1 MFLVRALKRVDFP
14 TLGSPTI
21 PIERLTGVSLRGI
34 VGAPCHDRPMPAYVV
49 TLLIGLFAGSAIGY
63 LLSALKS
70 KDSVGNQALL
80 DDYKA
85 QLAAE
90 RAKTES
96 AITLNA
102 ELLAV
107 KESVA
112 QLSTQSNEANRIRT
126 EAEAKLNTT
135 ILEMRRASESIF
147 DETKK
152 IAGALSNSQSRGK
165 FGEAQLELLLQGAG
179 LREGHEYTAQRST
192 TDSDSSGIPDI
203 TVSMPGGSLLFI
215 DSKFPFER
223 FLEAFGTEDQSQRD
237 EYLQL
242 HTKDLMKHVES
253 LAKRGYHK
261 SQGSP
266 DFVVLFVPFETLLSE
281 ALRLDPM
288 FLEKAFKVGVTVA
301 TPTSM
306 MALLRTIGYIFTR
319 NKLAENADEIQKVAS
334 TFLKN
339 ITLLHTKIV
348 AVGKAISSTSKAYE
362 DLVPTAEKTV
372 LAPARR
378 IHNLGVT
385 GDKDKLAI
393 EYPEAPG
400 AVRDLK
406 SAELDTGDDYIDAEE
421 VDER

>member
-1 MFLVRALKRVDFP
+1 
-14 TLGSPTI
+14 
-21 PIERLTGVSLRGI
+21 
-34 VGAPCHDRPMPAYVV
+34 MPAYVV
-49 TLLIGLFAGSAIGY
+49 TLLIGLIAGAAIGF
-63 LLSALKS
+63 LFSSLKS
-70 KDSVGNQALL
+70 KDSAGNQALL
-80 DDYKA
+80 DDYKV
-85 QLAAE
+85 QLDAE
-90 RAKTES
+90 RKKTET

-107 KESVA
+107 KDSVSK
-112 QLSTQSNEANRIRT
+112 LTTQSNEANRIRT

-152 IAGALSNSQSRGK
+152 IAGALSNSQTRGK

-192 TDSDSSGIPDI
+192 TDTDSSGIPDV
-203 TVSMPGGSLLFI
+203 TVNMPGGSQLFI

-223 FLEAFGTEDQSQRD
+223 FLEAFGTDDQTERD
-237 EYLQL
+237 QYLQQ
-242 HTKDLMKHVES
+242 HTKDLLKHVEA

-266 DFVVLFVPFETLLSE
+266 DCVVLFVPFETLLSE

-288 FLEKAFKVGVTVA
+288 LLEKSFKVGVTIA

-348 AVGKAISSTSKAYE
+348 AVGKAISQTSKAYE

-393 EYPEAPG
+393 AYPDAPG

-406 SAELDTGDDYIDAEE
+406 NAELDGSDDYIDAEE
-421 VDER
+421 VDEQ

>member
-1 MFLVRALKRVDFP
+1 
-14 TLGSPTI
+14 
-21 PIERLTGVSLRGI
+21 
-34 VGAPCHDRPMPAYVV
+34 MPAYL
-49 TLLIGLFAGSAIGY
+49 TPLLIGVFTGITIGY
-63 LLSALKS
+63 LLSALKFKNS
-70 KDSVGNQALL
+70 SGDQALL
-80 DDYKA
+80 KDYKS
-85 QLAAE
+85 QLDAE
-90 RAKTES
+90 RSKTEG
-96 AITLNA
+96 AIKLNA
-102 ELLAV
+102 ELVAM
-107 KESVA
+107 KESVNK
-112 QLSTQSNEANRIRT
+112 LSQQSNEANRIRT

-135 ILEMRRASESIF
+135 ISEMRRASESIF

-152 IAGALSNSQSRGK
+152 IAGALSNTQTRGK
-165 FGEAQLELLLQGAG
+165 FGEAQLELLLEGAG
-179 LREGHEYTAQRST
+179 LRQGHEYTSQRST
-192 TDSDSSGIPDI
+192 TDSDSTGIPDV
-203 TVSMPGGSLLFI
+203 TVNMPGGSLLFI
-215 DSKFPFER
+215 DSKFPFDR
-223 FLEAFGTEDQSQRD
+223 FLDAFATQDQSERD
-237 EYLQL
+237 EFLQL
-242 HTKDLMKHVES
+242 HTKDLLKHVEA

-288 FLEKAFKVGVTVA
+288 LLEKAFKAGVTIA

-378 IHNLGVT
+378 IHNLGVA

-393 EYPEAPG
+393 AYPEAPG
-400 AVRDLK
+400 AVRELK
-406 SAELDTGDDYIDAEE
+406 SAELDSGDDYIDAEE
-421 VDER
+421 VEEQ

>member
-1 MFLVRALKRVDFP
+1 
-14 TLGSPTI
+14 
-21 PIERLTGVSLRGI
+21 
-34 VGAPCHDRPMPAYVV
+34 MPAYL
-49 TLLIGLFAGSAIGY
+49 TPLLIGVFAGITIGY
-63 LLSALKS
+63 LLSALKFKNS
-70 KDSVGNQALL
+70 SGDQALL
-80 DDYKA
+80 KDYKA
-85 QLAAE
+85 QLDAE
-90 RAKTES
+90 RGKTEG
-96 AITLNA
+96 AIKLNA
-102 ELLAV
+102 ELVAM
-107 KESVA
+107 KESVNKLA
-112 QLSTQSNEANRIRT
+112 QQSNEANRIRT

-135 ILEMRRASESIF
+135 INEMRRASESIF

-152 IAGALSNSQSRGK
+152 IAGALSNTQTRGK
-165 FGEAQLELLLQGAG
+165 FGEAQLELLLEGAG
-179 LREGHEYTAQRST
+179 LRQGHEYTSQRST
-192 TDSDSSGIPDI
+192 TDSDSTGIPDI
-203 TVSMPGGSLLFI
+203 TVNMPGGSLLFI
-215 DSKFPFER
+215 DSKFPFDR
-223 FLEAFGTEDQSQRD
+223 FLDAFATQDQNERD
-237 EYLQL
+237 EFLQQ
-242 HTKDLMKHVES
+242 HTKDLLKHVDA

-288 FLEKAFKVGVTVA
+288 LLEKAFKVGVTIA

-348 AVGKAISSTSKAYE
+348 AVGKAISSTAKAYE

-378 IHNLGVT
+378 IHNLGVA

-393 EYPEAPG
+393 AYPEAPG
-400 AVRDLK
+400 AVRELK
-406 SAELDTGDDYIDAEE
+406 SAELEGGDDYIDAEE
-421 VDER
+421 VDDAEKTKEVEQ

>member
-1 MFLVRALKRVDFP
+1 M
-14 TLGSPTI
+14 
-21 PIERLTGVSLRGI
+21 
-34 VGAPCHDRPMPAYVV
+34 

-63 LLSALKS
+63 LVSALKS
-70 KDSVGNQALL
+70 KDSSGNQALL

-102 ELLAV
+102 ELMAV
-107 KESVA
+107 KDSVSK
-112 QLSTQSNEANRIRT
+112 LTNQSNEANRIRT

-152 IAGALSNSQSRGK
+152 IAGALSNSQTRGK

-192 TDSDSSGIPDI
+192 TDSDSSGIPDV

-242 HTKDLMKHVES
+242 HTKDLMKHVEA

-288 FLEKAFKVGVTVA
+288 FLEKAFKLGVTVA

-406 SAELDTGDDYIDAEE
+406 SAELETGDDYIDVEE

>member
-1 MFLVRALKRVDFP
+1 
-14 TLGSPTI
+14 
-21 PIERLTGVSLRGI
+21 
-34 VGAPCHDRPMPAYVV
+34 MPAYLVI
-49 TLLIGLFAGSAIGY
+49 LLIGLMAGGAIGY
-63 LLSALKS
+63 LIARLKS
-70 KDSVGNQALL
+70 ASSVADRALL
-80 DDYKA
+80 DDYKS
-85 QLAAE
+85 QLEAE
-90 RAKTES
+90 RGKTES
-96 AITLNA
+96 AVKLNA
-102 ELLAV
+102 ELVAM
-107 KESVA
+107 KESVEK
-112 QLSTQSNEANRIRT
+112 LSTQANEANRIRT

-152 IAGALSNSQSRGK
+152 IAGALSNSQTRGK

-179 LREGHEYTAQRST
+179 LREDHEYFRQKST
-192 TDSDSSGIPDI
+192 TDTDSAGIPDI
-203 TVSMPGGSLLFI
+203 TVKMPGGSHIFI
-215 DSKFPFER
+215 DSKFPFDR
-223 FLEAFGTEDQSQRD
+223 FLEAFDPAHSAERD
-237 EYLQL
+237 ELLQA
-242 HTKDLMKHVES
+242 HTKDLLKHVDA

-281 ALRLDPM
+281 ALRLDPT

-348 AVGKAISSTSKAYE
+348 AVGKAITTTSKAYE

-372 LAPARR
+372 LSPARR

-393 EYPEAPG
+393 EYPEAP
-400 AVRDLK
+400 ASVRELK
-406 SAELDTGDDYIDAEE
+406 SDEQGDDDFIDAEE
-421 VDER
+421 ITDGDK

>member
-1 MFLVRALKRVDFP
+1 
-14 TLGSPTI
+14 
-21 PIERLTGVSLRGI
+21 
-34 VGAPCHDRPMPAYVV
+34 MPAYIV
-49 TLLIGLFAGSAIGY
+49 TLVIGLIAGSAIGY
-63 LLSALKS
+63 LFSSLKS
-70 KDSVGNQALL
+70 KDSGGNQALL
-80 DDYKA
+80 DDYKI
-85 QLAAE
+85 QLEAE
-90 RAKTES
+90 RNKTES
-96 AITLNA
+96 AIKLNA
-102 ELLAV
+102 ELVAV
-107 KESVA
+107 KESVTK
-112 QLSTQSNEANRIRT
+112 LTTQSDEANRIRT
-126 EAEAKLNTT
+126 AAEATLNTT

-152 IAGALSNSQSRGK
+152 IAGALSNAQTRGK
-165 FGEAQLELLLQGAG
+165 FGEAQLELLLQGSG

-192 TDSDSSGIPDI
+192 TDSDSSGIPDV
-203 TVSMPGGSLLFI
+203 TVNMPGGSQLFI

-223 FLEAFGTEDQSQRD
+223 FLDAFATDDQALRD
-237 EYLQL
+237 QHLQQ
-242 HTKDLMKHVES
+242 HGKDLMKHVDALS
-253 LAKRGYHK
+253 KRGYHK

-266 DFVVLFVPFETLLSE
+266 DFVILFVPFETLLSE
-281 ALRLDPM
+281 ALRTDPQ

-348 AVGKAISSTSKAYE
+348 AVGKAISTTSKAYE

-393 EYPEAPG
+393 DYPEAPG

-406 SAELDTGDDYIDAEE
+406 NAELDGGDDYIDAEE
-421 VDER
+421 VDEK

>member
-1 MFLVRALKRVDFP
+1 
-14 TLGSPTI
+14 
-21 PIERLTGVSLRGI
+21 
-34 VGAPCHDRPMPAYVV
+34 MPAYL
-49 TLLIGLFAGSAIGY
+49 TPLLIGVFAGITIGY
-63 LLSALKS
+63 LLSALKFKNS
-70 KDSVGNQALL
+70 SGDQALL
-80 DDYKA
+80 KDYKA
-85 QLAAE
+85 QLDAE
-90 RAKTES
+90 RGKTEG
-96 AITLNA
+96 AIKLNA
-102 ELLAV
+102 ELVAM
-107 KESVA
+107 KESVNKLA
-112 QLSTQSNEANRIRT
+112 QQSNEANRIRT

-135 ILEMRRASESIF
+135 INEMRRASESIF

-152 IAGALSNSQSRGK
+152 IAGALSNTQTRGK
-165 FGEAQLELLLQGAG
+165 FGEAQLELLLEGAG
-179 LREGHEYTAQRST
+179 LRQGHEYTSQRST
-192 TDSDSSGIPDI
+192 TDSDSAGIPDV
-203 TVSMPGGSLLFI
+203 TVNMPGGSLLFI
-215 DSKFPFER
+215 DSKFPFDR
-223 FLEAFGTEDQSQRD
+223 FLDAFATQDQNERD
-237 EYLQL
+237 EYLQQ
-242 HTKDLMKHVES
+242 HSKDLLKHVEA

-288 FLEKAFKVGVTVA
+288 LLEKAFKVGVTIA

-378 IHNLGVT
+378 IHNLGVA

-393 EYPEAPG
+393 AYPDAPG
-400 AVRDLK
+400 AVRELK
-406 SAELDTGDDYIDAEE
+406 SAELESGDDYIDAEE
-421 VDER
+421 VEDAEKTKEVER

>member
-1 MFLVRALKRVDFP
+1 M
-14 TLGSPTI
+14 
-21 PIERLTGVSLRGI
+21 
-34 VGAPCHDRPMPAYVV
+34 
-49 TLLIGLFAGSAIGY
+49 TLLIGLIAGSAIGY
-63 LLSALKS
+63 LFSALKS
-70 KDSVGNQALL
+70 KDSAGNQALL

-85 QLAAE
+85 QLEAE
-90 RAKTES
+90 RKKTET

-102 ELLAV
+102 ELTAV
-107 KESVA
+107 KDSVSK
-112 QLSTQSNEANRIRT
+112 LTTQSNEANRIRT

-152 IAGALSNSQSRGK
+152 IAGALTNSQVRGK

-179 LREGHEYTAQRST
+179 LREDHEYSRQKST

-203 TVSMPGGSLLFI
+203 TVKMPGGSHIFI
-215 DSKFPFER
+215 DSKFPFDR
-223 FLEAFGTEDQSQRD
+223 FLEAFDPANQANRD
-237 EYLQL
+237 ELLQA
-242 HTKDLMKHVES
+242 HTKDLLKHIEA

-281 ALRLDPM
+281 ALRLDANL
-288 FLEKAFKVGVTVA
+288 LEKAFKVGVTVA

-348 AVGKAISSTSKAYE
+348 AVGKAITSTSKAYE

-372 LAPARR
+372 LSPARR

-393 EYPEAPG
+393 EYPEAP
-400 AVRDLK
+400 ASVRELK
-406 SAELDTGDDYIDAEE
+406 SDEIGDDDFIDAEE
-421 VDER
+421 ITDGDK

>member
-1 MFLVRALKRVDFP
+1 
-14 TLGSPTI
+14 
-21 PIERLTGVSLRGI
+21 
-34 VGAPCHDRPMPAYVV
+34 MPAYVV
-49 TLLIGLFAGSAIGY
+49 TLLIGVFAGSAIGY
-63 LLSALKS
+63 LFCALKS
-70 KDSVGNQALL
+70 KDSAGNQALL
-80 DDYKA
+80 EDYKA
-85 QLAAE
+85 QLEAE
-90 RAKTES
+90 RGKTES
-96 AITLNA
+96 AIKLNA
-102 ELLAV
+102 ELMAV
-107 KESVA
+107 KESVTK
-112 QLSTQSNEANRIRT
+112 LTSQSNEANRIRT

-152 IAGALSNSQSRGK
+152 IAGALSNSQTRGK

-237 EYLQL
+237 EYLQM
-242 HTKDLMKHVES
+242 HTKDLMKHVEA

-288 FLEKAFKVGVTVA
+288 FLEKAFKVGVTIA

-406 SAELDTGDDYIDAEE
+406 SAELEAGDDYIDAEE

>member
-1 MFLVRALKRVDFP
+1 
-14 TLGSPTI
+14 
-21 PIERLTGVSLRGI
+21 
-34 VGAPCHDRPMPAYVV
+34 MPAYVV

-70 KDSVGNQALL
+70 KDSSGNQALL

-85 QLAAE
+85 QLEAE
-90 RAKTES
+90 RTKTES
-96 AITLNA
+96 AIKLNA
-102 ELLAV
+102 ELIAV
-107 KESVA
+107 KESVTK
-112 QLSTQSNEANRIRT
+112 LTSQSNEANRIRT

-152 IAGALSNSQSRGK
+152 IAGALSNSQTRGK

-237 EYLQL
+237 EYLQM
-242 HTKDLMKHVES
+242 HTKDLMKHVEA

-301 TPTSM
+301 TPSSM

-406 SAELDTGDDYIDAEE
+406 SAELEAGDDYIDAEE

>member
-1 MFLVRALKRVDFP
+1 
-14 TLGSPTI
+14 
-21 PIERLTGVSLRGI
+21 
-34 VGAPCHDRPMPAYVV
+34 MPAYL
-49 TLLIGLFAGSAIGY
+49 TPLLIGLFTGITIGY
-63 LLSALKS
+63 LLSALKFKNS
-70 KDSVGNQALL
+70 SGDQALL
-80 DDYKA
+80 KDYKS
-85 QLAAE
+85 QLDAE
-90 RAKTES
+90 RSKTEG
-96 AITLNA
+96 AIKLNA
-102 ELLAV
+102 ELVAM
-107 KESVA
+107 KESVNK
-112 QLSTQSNEANRIRT
+112 LSEQSNEANRIRT

-135 ILEMRRASESIF
+135 ISEMRRASESIF

-152 IAGALSNSQSRGK
+152 IAGALSNTQTRGK
-165 FGEAQLELLLQGAG
+165 FGEAQLELLLEGAG
-179 LREGHEYTAQRST
+179 LRQGHEYTSQRST
-192 TDSDSSGIPDI
+192 TDSDSTGIPDV
-203 TVSMPGGSLLFI
+203 TVNMPGGSLLFI
-215 DSKFPFER
+215 DSKFPFDR
-223 FLEAFGTEDQSQRD
+223 FLDAFATQDQSERD
-237 EYLQL
+237 EFLQQ
-242 HTKDLMKHVES
+242 HSKDLLKHVEA

-288 FLEKAFKVGVTVA
+288 LLEKAFKAGVTIA

-306 MALLRTIGYIFTR
+306 MALLRTIGYIFSR

-378 IHNLGVT
+378 IHNLGVA

-393 EYPEAPG
+393 AYPEAPG
-400 AVRDLK
+400 AVRELK
-406 SAELDTGDDYIDAEE
+406 SAELDGGDDYIDAEE
-421 VDER
+421 VEE

>member
-1 MFLVRALKRVDFP
+1 
-14 TLGSPTI
+14 
-21 PIERLTGVSLRGI
+21 
-34 VGAPCHDRPMPAYVV
+34 MPAYVV
-49 TLLIGLFAGSAIGY
+49 TLLIGLIAGSAIGY
-63 LLSALKS
+63 LFSSLKS
-70 KDSVGNQALL
+70 KDSAGNQALL
-80 DDYKA
+80 EDYKV
-85 QLAAE
+85 QLDAE
-90 RAKTES
+90 RGKTES
-96 AITLNA
+96 AIKLNA

-107 KESVA
+107 KESVS
-112 QLSTQSNEANRIRT
+112 QLTTQSNEANRIRT

-152 IAGALSNSQSRGK
+152 IAGALSNSQTRGK

-192 TDSDSSGIPDI
+192 TDSDSSGIPDV
-203 TVSMPGGSLLFI
+203 TVNMPGGSQLFI

-223 FLEAFGTEDQSQRD
+223 FLEAFGTDDQTERD
-237 EYLQL
+237 QYLQQ
-242 HTKDLMKHVES
+242 HTKDLLKHVEA

-288 FLEKAFKVGVTVA
+288 LLEKAFKVGVTIA

-348 AVGKAISSTSKAYE
+348 AVGKAISQTSKAYE

-393 EYPEAPG
+393 TYPEAPG

-406 SAELDTGDDYIDAEE
+406 NAELDGSDDYIDAEE
-421 VDER
+421 VDEQ